1 MKSHFLGCSEEDA
14 ILLAKEVRRTW
25 TFLFQPSRM
34 HRQSCVRRAYRRLP
48 LPPWLTTYFGQKST
62 VGDILDSKQAQ
73 YYPENLSH
81 QHKNHFRY
89 NYFKKGG
96 FQYSMFP
103 IFKSRIRELREYID
117 ESRPK
122 SFLGVLKDTR
132 NPGVYMITVGAF
144 MLAFIGLLLTL
155 FTLIVGIIQ
164 AWASVKAIPGRS
176 KMKL

>member
-25 TFLFQPSRM
+25 IFLFQPSRM
-34 HRQSCVRRAYRRLP
+34 YRQSRVRRAYRRLP

-73 YYPENLSH
+73 YYPEILSH

-96 FQYSMFP
+96 FQYSMCP
-103 IFKSRIRELREYID
+103 IFESRVRELREYID
-117 ESRPK
+117 ESRPR
-122 SFLGVLKDTR
+122 SFPWRFERYPEPRSLYDNSRRFYACVYWATINFVHLDSRHYPK
-132 NPGVYMITVGAF
+132 PG
-144 MLAFIGLLLTL
+144 L
-155 FTLIVGIIQ
+155 Q
-164 AWASVKAIPGRS
+164 
-176 KMKL
+176 